1 MISILSHII
10 IVILCVLI
18 ILLLGLLII
27 PFDYSF
33 NGYISENIYGKGI
46 VKWLFGLT
54 QVTFSKDQKKS
65 GVITTLR
72 LAGFNFKINKV
83 KPYKKKSKSKK
94 ESNKRKPQI
103 TKKLISI
110 CYEYFKDII
119 NIIKPGYIDI
129 SGVYGFDDPS
139 VTGIVCGVI
148 SVINSAI
155 PNSFIN
161 VEPLFEEE
169 LYDIRVKITGRIV
182 LGVILIRTIKF
193 IMNKEVRKNI
203 FSKKEKNVKH
213 LKA

>member
-1 MISILSHII
+1 MISIIFHII

-18 ILLLGLLII
+18 IFLLGLLTI

-33 NGYISENIYGKGI
+33 NGYINENIYGKGI
-46 VKWLFGLT
+46 VKCFFGLA
-54 QVTFSKDQKKS
+54 QFTFSKEQEKA
-65 GVITTLR
+65 GIETTLK
-72 LAGFNFKINKV
+72 LCGFNLKINKN
-83 KPYKKKSKSKK
+83 KASKKENKHKKKSS
-94 ESNKRKPQI
+94 KRKPKI
-103 TKKLISI
+103 TKKLINI
-110 CYEYFKDII
+110 CYEYFKDIL
-119 NIIKPGYIDI
+119 NIIKPDYVDI
-129 SGVYGFDDPS
+129 SGVYGFEDPS

-169 LYDIRVKITGRIV
+169 LYDINIKVIGKIV
-182 LGVILIRTIKF
+182 LGIILIRTLKF

-203 FSKKEKNVKH
+203 FSKKEKNVKP